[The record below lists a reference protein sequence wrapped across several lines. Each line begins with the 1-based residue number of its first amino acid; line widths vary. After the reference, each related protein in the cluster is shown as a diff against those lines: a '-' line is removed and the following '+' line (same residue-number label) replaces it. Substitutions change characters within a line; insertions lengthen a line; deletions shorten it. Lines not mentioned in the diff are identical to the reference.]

1 MCRFHVDSA
10 QFKRD
15 REKAERAVRKLKQ
28 AEPQSVSKTKTLSKS
43 PKKSDLALAC
53 SMFGTTDQK
62 SV

>member
-1 MCRFHVDSA
+1 MCLWNLNTA

-28 AEPQSVSKTKTLSKS
+28 AETQSVSKTKTFSKY

-53 SMFGTTDQK
+53 SMFGATDPK

>member
-1 MCRFHVDSA
+1 MCLWNLNTA

-28 AEPQSVSKTKTLSKS
+28 AETQSVSKTKTFSKS

-53 SMFGTTDQK
+53 SMFGTTDPK

>member
-1 MCRFHVDSA
+1 MCLWSLNTA

-28 AEPQSVSKTKTLSKS
+28 AETQSVSKTKMFSKY

-53 SMFGTTDQK
+53 SMFGTTDPK